1 MDTPSDNIHFRDEI
15 IASINNGP
23 NDKHRHI
30 ISVVCY
36 KDQIEEIEKVL
47 KEIADQ
53 FNYDFEWLST
63 KGLFKRAAFN
73 LK

>member
-1 MDTPSDNIHFRDEI
+1 MGQSDNIHFRDEI
-15 IASINNGP
+15 IKSINNGP
-23 NDKHRHI
+23 NDIHRHI
-30 ISVVCY
+30 IAIACY
-36 KDQIEEIEKVL
+36 EDQFDETGKVL

-63 KGLFKRAAFN
+63 KGSFKRAAFN